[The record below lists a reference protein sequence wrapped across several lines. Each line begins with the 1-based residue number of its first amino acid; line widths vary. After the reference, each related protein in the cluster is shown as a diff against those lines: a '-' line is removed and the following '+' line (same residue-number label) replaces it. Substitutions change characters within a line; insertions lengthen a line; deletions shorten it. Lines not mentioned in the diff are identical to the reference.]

1 METTVKERLT
11 EYLNFKRVSK
21 SEFGRAIGVSASY
34 VSAIRKS
41 IDKDK
46 LRIISEKYPD
56 LNPSW
61 LLYGEGEMLREAP
74 TAQIVQGDSNTVA
87 GRDLTTSTPAG
98 LVDALNKALDQNV
111 KSQEQVSKAQEQIDR
126 LLGLLEQTQQKQ

>member
-1 METTVKERLT
+1 MTVIDRLNLFI
-11 EYLNFKRVSK
+11 EHKGL
-21 SEFGRAIGVSASY
+21 AVSAFEKAAGLSNGY
-34 VSAIRKS
+34 VKKVKKAPSP
-41 IDKDK
+41 DKCEDILK
-46 LRIISEKYPD
+46 AYPD

-98 LVDALNKALDQNV
+98 LVDALNKALDQNAR
-111 KSQEQVSKAQEQIDR
+111 SQEQVSKAQEQIDR